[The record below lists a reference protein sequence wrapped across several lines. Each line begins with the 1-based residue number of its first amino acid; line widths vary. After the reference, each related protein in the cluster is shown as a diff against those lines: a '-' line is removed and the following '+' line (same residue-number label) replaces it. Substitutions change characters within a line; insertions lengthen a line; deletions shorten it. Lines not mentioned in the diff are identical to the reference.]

1 MIDDHPPMERARLV
15 AQLWDWL
22 PAFRAVAET
31 EHLPTAAVAM
41 RVSPSALSRA
51 VGLLEDAV
59 GCSLFERTGR
69 RIVLND
75 RGSVLLESVRD
86 AMRGVHSALE
96 FIDEELFVGPARVS
110 VPLQWLRFVVPS
122 AADDLASRYP
132 KLVLEA
138 VSLTA
143 SEVPIALRQGV
154 VDVGLVDVATPSEQL
169 ACELV
174 RECSLGV
181 YASNRH
187 PLTRQN
193 RPSWKDIA
201 ASEYIAI
208 AHYGDGVWQ
217 LGSIMPR
224 VHVDDPETAALIC
237 KRRGA
242 VTVLPDVFAK
252 SLGLARLR
260 LSLGAT
266 IPLYLLHRPTLT
278 IAGRTEAVVEALRA
292 TLKAEESY
300 S

>member
-15 AQLWDWL
+15 AQFWDWL

-31 EHLPTAAVAM
+31 EHLPTAARAM

-59 GCSLFERTGR
+59 GQALFERTGR

-75 RGSVLLESVRD
+75 RGSRLLEAVRD

-96 FIDEELFVGPARVS
+96 FIGDQLFVGPVRVS
-110 VPLQWLRFVVPS
+110 VPLQWLRLVIPS
-122 AADDLASRYP
+122 TIDDLASRHP

-138 VSLTA
+138 VALTA
-143 SEVPIALRQGV
+143 SEVPTALRQGV
-154 VDVGLVDVATPSEQL
+154 IDVALVDVATASEQL

-181 YASNRH
+181 YASTRH
-187 PLTRQN
+187 PLTKRQC
-193 RPSWKDIA
+193 PSWKDVT
-201 ASEYIAI
+201 ASEYVAI
-208 AHYGDGVWQ
+208 AHYGRGVWQ
-217 LGSIMPR
+217 LGNTTPR
-224 VHVDDPETAALIC
+224 VRIDDPETAARIC
-237 KRRGA
+237 KRRRA
-242 VTVLPDVFAK
+242 VTVLPDAFAT
-252 SLGLARLR
+252 SLGLARLH

-278 IAGRTEAVVEALRA
+278 IAGRTEAVAQALRA
-292 TLKAEESY
+292 TLEADA
-300 S
+300 

>member
-1 MIDDHPPMERARLV
+1 MIDEHSPMERARLV

-51 VGLLEDAV
+51 VGLVEDAV
-59 GCSLFERTGR
+59 GQTLFERTGR

-75 RGSVLLESVRD
+75 RGSLLLEAVRD

-96 FIDEELFVGPARVS
+96 FIDEQLFAGPVRVS
-110 VPLQWLRFVVPS
+110 VPLQWLRFVVPP
-122 AADDLASRYP
+122 AADDLVSRHP

-138 VSLTA
+138 VSLIA
-143 SEVPIALRQGV
+143 SEVPVALRQGV
-154 VDVGLVDVATPSEQL
+154 IDVGLVDVATSSEQL
-169 ACELV
+169 VCELV

-181 YASNRH
+181 YASKQH
-187 PLTRQN
+187 PLNRQH
-193 RPSWKDIA
+193 RPSWKDVT

-217 LGSIMPR
+217 LANITPR

-237 KRRGA
+237 KRRRA

-260 LSLGAT
+260 LSLRAT
-266 IPLYLLHRPTLT
+266 IPLYLMYRPTLT

-292 TLKAEESY
+292 TLEADAF
-300 S
+300 

>member
-1 MIDDHPPMERARLV
+1 MIDRHPPMERARLV

-31 EHLPTAAVAM
+31 QHLPTAAQAM

-59 GCSLFERTGR
+59 GQPLFERTGR

-75 RGSVLLESVRD
+75 RGSLLLEAVRD

-96 FIDEELFVGPARVS
+96 FIDDQLLAGPVRVS
-110 VPLQWLRFVVPS
+110 VPLPWLRLVIPS
-122 AADDLASRYP
+122 TADDLASRYP

-138 VSLTA
+138 VVLTA
-143 SEVPIALRQGV
+143 PEVPVGLRQGV
-154 VDVGLVDVATPSEQL
+154 VDVGLVDLATPSEQL

-187 PLTRQN
+187 PLTKQH
-193 RPSWKDIA
+193 RPSWKDVT
-201 ASEYIAI
+201 ASEYIAV
-208 AHYGDGVWQ
+208 AHYGHGVWQ
-217 LGSIMPR
+217 LGNTTPR

-237 KRRGA
+237 KRRRA
-242 VTVLPDVFAK
+242 VTVLPDIFAK

-266 IPLYLLHRPTLT
+266 TPLYLLHRPTLT

-292 TLKAEESY
+292 TLRTDA
-300 S
+300 